1 MKVRSP
7 SQGWNWHH
15 LRAVY
20 FLFSIIVTVLVG
32 SLAVIELAGDKHR
45 YQERAALMV
54 QNLAGL
60 LEQQISAIFDKI
72 DVVLRVTVLFHDNQ
86 LQQGALDPISINR
99 HLTSYE
105 GLLPG
110 MDGLRI
116 LDQAGIVRF
125 GRDVPTDRQVDLSDR
140 EFFQKAR
147 DNPDPGLIVSAPV
160 FARIAQQWVIV
171 MARRL
176 SAPDGSFLGV
186 VYGNLRTDYFEQFLS
201 LATLGP
207 NGAATIRTTDL
218 ALVHRFPD
226 TKNAVGSTEVSS
238 QLGDAVKSSPAGGG
252 FVARTAIDGIE
263 RVNAYVRL
271 ARYPFYVLV
280 GRSTSDY
287 LGDWKKNVQVIGG
300 LATLV
305 IVITWLAALFAYRT
319 HRHFHL
325 DKEARIRIAEE
336 REQGARERA
345 RLYAELENRA
355 AELEQ
360 ANLTL
365 EEKVRERTAE
375 LRIANRELE
384 KLARFDALTHIGN
397 RLYANERLFEEFVRM
412 KRTGVP
418 YAVVLMDVDHFKQVN
433 DTHGHEVGDQ
443 VLQAIG
449 GILNESC
456 RITDFVARF
465 GGEEFLVI
473 LPDTTEDQALLVAEK
488 IRVAVAEFSI
498 PNISPITLSI
508 GVAITRPGDTCE
520 EDAVKRADQGLY
532 QAKQTGRN
540 KVCRAIA

>member
-15 LRAVY
+15 LKAVY

-125 GRDVPTDRQVDLSDR
+125 GRDVPTDRQIDLSDR

-238 QLGDAVKSSPAGGG
+238 QLGDAVKSSPAGG
-252 FVARTAIDGIE
+252 D
-263 RVNAYVRL
+263 L
-271 ARYPFYVLV
+271 
-280 GRSTSDY
+280 S
-287 LGDWKKNVQVIGG
+287 
-300 LATLV
+300 
-305 IVITWLAALFAYRT
+305 
-319 HRHFHL
+319 HL
-325 DKEARIRIAEE
+325 
-336 REQGARERA
+336 
-345 RLYAELENRA
+345 
-355 AELEQ
+355 
-360 ANLTL
+360 
-365 EEKVRERTAE
+365 
-375 LRIANRELE
+375 
-384 KLARFDALTHIGN
+384 
-397 RLYANERLFEEFVRM
+397 
-412 KRTGVP
+412 P
-418 YAVVLMDVDHFKQVN
+418 PLMASN
-433 DTHGHEVGDQ
+433 GSMPMSGW
-443 VLQAIG
+443 
-449 GILNESC
+449 
-456 RITDFVARF
+456 
-465 GGEEFLVI
+465 
-473 LPDTTEDQALLVAEK
+473 
-488 IRVAVAEFSI
+488 
-498 PNISPITLSI
+498 
-508 GVAITRPGDTCE
+508 
-520 EDAVKRADQGLY
+520 
-532 QAKQTGRN
+532 
-540 KVCRAIA
+540 RAIRFTCWSAVLPAIIWVTGKKMSKSSVVWLPWSL

>member
-1 MKVRSP
+1 MGHRHGAP
-7 SQGWNWHH
+7 LERAGWLISRRGLRQFADRL
-15 LRAVY
+15 LRAVP
-20 FLFSIIVTVLVG
+20 IP
-32 SLAVIELAGDKHR
+32 GDPGAQRRRHHQDHGPGPGTPFPR
-45 YQERAALMV
+45 YQECSRKYR
-54 QNLAGL
+54 
-60 LEQQISAIFDKI
+60 S
-72 DVVLRVTVLFHDNQ
+72 
-86 LQQGALDPISINR
+86 
-99 HLTSYE
+99 
-105 GLLPG
+105 LLPARG
-110 MDGLRI
+110 RGE
-116 LDQAGIVRF
+116 IVPSR
-125 GRDVPTDRQVDLSDR
+125 
-140 EFFQKAR
+140 
-147 DNPDPGLIVSAPV
+147 
-160 FARIAQQWVIV
+160 
-171 MARRL
+171 
-176 SAPDGSFLGV
+176 
-186 VYGNLRTDYFEQFLS
+186 
-201 LATLGP
+201 
-207 NGAATIRTTDL
+207 
-218 ALVHRFPD
+218 
-226 TKNAVGSTEVSS
+226 
-238 QLGDAVKSSPAGGG
+238 GG
-252 FVARTAIDGIE
+252 FVAPTAIDGIE